1 MTNARVQLGKWMAAR
16 LDEHALFRRLSAG
29 EAAADVAAGMLTS
42 ATEEGMKVARNEGQV
57 REMLRWTACSQG
69 ALFACICTVGGA

>member
-1 MTNARVQLGKWMAAR
+1 MAAR
-16 LDEHALFRRLSAG
+16 LDEHALFRRLSPG

-57 REMLRWTACSQG
+57 RR
-69 ALFACICTVGGA
+69 CTSLYGLGSMD